1 MLYGQVDFPQGEI
14 LQKPDMQY
22 GNPTRLYTFNEIK
35 GIMQDR
41 GMDVVAAYQDYE
53 GRKAGADGIQLM
65 VSSIR
70 KNNEN
75 RCQ

>member
-1 MLYGQVDFPQGEI
+1 
-14 LQKPDMQY
+14 MQY
-22 GNPTRLYTFNEIK
+22 GNPTRLYTFNEII

-70 KNNEN
+70 KK
-75 RCQ
+75 

>member
-1 MLYGQVDFPQGEI
+1 
-14 LQKPDMQY
+14 MQY

>member
-1 MLYGQVDFPQGEI
+1 
-14 LQKPDMQY
+14 
-22 GNPTRLYTFNEIK
+22 
-35 GIMQDR
+35 
-41 GMDVVAAYQDYE
+41 MDVVAAYQDYE